1 MYVQFVTF
9 LKVCTKKEQ
18 NALNHFLF
26 VCTPSH
32 VHTEQVT
39 VMSAHMKIM
48 KRWIN
53 RKNGQYKY
61 VYTYMCSHCMQ
72 GEPSFMH
79 TCRARLRGSKGA
91 EVSRQCSLSLGPP
104 LLSAELFFSLLD
116 VLWHLGLPSLSLCL
130 LYCLLMS
137 LLVHSLSFSPCFTA
151 T

>member
-1 MYVQFVTF
+1 M
-9 LKVCTKKEQ
+9 VCTVKEQ
-18 NALNHFLF
+18 NALFFFSVCLHSQSCAHRTGHCH
-26 VCTPSH
+26 VCTYENYEVLDRLTGKMDSINI
-32 VHTEQVT
+32 HT
-39 VMSAHMKIM
+39 
-48 KRWIN
+48 
-53 RKNGQYKY
+53 Y

-104 LLSAELFFSLLD
+104 LLSAELFLSLLN